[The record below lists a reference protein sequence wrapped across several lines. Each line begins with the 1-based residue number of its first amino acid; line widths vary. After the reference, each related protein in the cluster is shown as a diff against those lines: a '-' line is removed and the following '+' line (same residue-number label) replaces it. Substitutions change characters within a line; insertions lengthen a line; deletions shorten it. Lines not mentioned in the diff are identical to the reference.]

1 MCVLSTHNEIYAF
14 PVGFRAVQR
23 IVGALYT
30 IKQGSK
36 PIIVARR
43 AAKVH
48 YLAGVLLTA
57 NMTAQNSLLPKISAT
72 ADKINGNINQN
83 P

>member
-1 MCVLSTHNEIYAF
+1 VCFITHNEIYAF
-14 PVGFRAVQR
+14 PASFTAVQR

-36 PIIVARR
+36 PIIV
-43 AAKVH
+43 VCH
-48 YLAGVLLTA
+48 VPDVLYLAGVLPTA
-57 NMTAQNSLLPKISAT
+57 NMTAQSSLLPKNSAT
-72 ADKINGNINQN
+72 ADKFNGNINQN